1 MRTDGVGILDVPSTL
16 ESGDGALIYIAY
28 TGVGDLGR
36 FFGSYFAF
44 TDFMIDDEA
53 EGRVQATYVNIR
65 RRRPESNGLAAA
77 YRLPSVSSMIRRF
90 V

>member
-1 MRTDGVGILDVPSTL
+1 MTSGTASPALGRPSRAAGRMFWLTRK
-16 ESGDGALIYIAY
+16 
-28 TGVGDLGR
+28 R

-53 EGRVQATYVNIR
+53 EGRVQATYANIR

-77 YRLPSVSSMIRRF
+77 HRLPSVSSMIRRF